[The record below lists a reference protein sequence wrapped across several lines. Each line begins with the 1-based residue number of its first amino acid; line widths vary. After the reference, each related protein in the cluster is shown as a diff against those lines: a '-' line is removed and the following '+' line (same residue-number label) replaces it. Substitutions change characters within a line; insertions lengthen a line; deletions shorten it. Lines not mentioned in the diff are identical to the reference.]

1 MKKWASLIIFVL
13 LLSSFPFMSA
23 QPWVTVFEGR
33 VKIGESLIV
42 GEYKIYLTLEKNEMK
57 PYAIIYEDKE
67 IKKIVGQGNLTEVG
81 SIRVVLG
88 SYNAENED
96 VFVALQYKPPLT
108 KEITPKNGA
117 SFEVGDYSLKVMDS
131 GNESVLL
138 SINGDDIEVRA
149 NSVRVYD
156 KLALEYIED
165 VLRVYYA
172 NVEVDRKVRKDYEV
186 YYPFR
191 GLKVKAGD
199 EVQIPIT
206 VYNNGNKEL
215 NLQLKILSKPLG
227 WDVRVLDESGKY
239 EVNEIALNPKASAV
253 LTLFIKISEDASGKK
268 GIRFAVGEEIS
279 EITLD
284 VVKNAGI
291 DVIIPMLGVE
301 TEAGQSVTF
310 PIIIK
315 NRGEEKAVKLEVTEK
330 PAGWNAYFLMGN
342 QRVKSFLLEGEQEIT
357 LFVEAP
363 RNAELGEHKIG
374 FSINGIEKNVS
385 VFIYKTYKGEPAK
398 ILVIVKDE
406 EGDFVQRAKISTGD
420 ETTLTDGYG
429 KAKIELKPGEYKIFV
444 EKEGYELVEKEV
456 SVEDG
461 EEKTLEI
468 TLTKLPYY
476 FELEGNGDTV
486 AIAAGSIGRYALTI
500 KNLGKEEDWYSLSAF
515 DVPEGWS
522 AEFYYAESPMRKIKI
537 SPGESKEVALRIVP
551 PFNAQPGE
559 YNLTIV
565 VKSSSG
571 LEKRINLVVKLIGE
585 YKFEMYPETPM
596 LSIKADRE
604 GIAYLSLENTGTA
617 PITNIKFE
625 VSAPQGWDV
634 KVTPQVIPELGSLY
648 FEEGNVGERTSEP
661 KNRLTV
667 TIKVPETTPAGT
679 YQITITGKGDQAQAS
694 TQITVRV
701 TQSSNT
707 AYIGILILVLT
718 FGAVI
723 WMMRRVGRR

>member
-33 VKIGESLIV
+33 VKIGESLIL

-57 PYAIIYEDKE
+57 PYAIIYEDEE

-81 SIRVVLG
+81 SMRVVLG

-108 KEITPKNGA
+108 KEIAPKNGA
-117 SFEVGDYSLKVMDS
+117 SFEVGDYSIKVTES

-138 SINGDDIEVRA
+138 SINGDEIEVKA
-149 NSVRVYD
+149 NSVRVHD
-156 KLALEYIED
+156 KLALEYTGD
-165 VLRVYYA
+165 VLGVYYA
-172 NVEVDRKVRKDYEV
+172 NVEIDRERRKDYEV
-186 YYPFR
+186 YYPFK

-215 NLQLKILSKPLG
+215 TLQLKILSKPLG

-239 EVNEIALNPKASAV
+239 EVNEIALNLKASAV
-253 LTLFIKISEDASGKK
+253 LTLFIKIPEDASGTKR
-268 GIRFAVGEEIS
+268 IRFAVGEEIG

-284 VVKNAGI
+284 VIENEGI

-310 PIIIK
+310 PIILK

-342 QRVKSFLLEGEQEIT
+342 QRVKSFLLEGEQGIT

-363 RNAELGEHKIG
+363 RNAELGEHKLG

-398 ILVIVKDE
+398 IVVTAKDE
-406 EGDFVQRAKISTGD
+406 EGNFVQGAKISTGNK
-420 ETTLTDGYG
+420 TAFTDGYG
-429 KAKIELKPGEYKIFV
+429 RAKIELKPGEYKIFV

-476 FELEGNGDTV
+476 FELEGSGDTV
-486 AIAAGSIGRYALTI
+486 AIVAGSIGRYAVTI

-515 DVPEGWS
+515 EIPEGWS
-522 AEFYYAESPMRKIKI
+522 AEFYYAESPIRKIKI

-596 LSIKADRE
+596 VNIKAGKD

-648 FEEGNVGERTSEP
+648 FEGGVRRISGSE
-661 KNRLTV
+661 NRLTV

-718 FGAVI
+718 FGGVI
-723 WMMRRVGRR
+723 WMMRKVGRR

>member
-117 SFEVGDYSLKVMDS
+117 SFEVGDYALKVIES

-138 SINGDDIEVRA
+138 SINGDEVEVKA
-149 NSVRVYD
+149 KSVRVYD
-156 KLALEYIED
+156 KLALEYTEE
-165 VLRVYYA
+165 VLKVYLA
-172 NVEVDRKVRKDYEV
+172 NIQVKREERKDYEL
-186 YYPFR
+186 YYPFK
-191 GLKVKAGD
+191 GLKVKTRD

-206 VYNNGNKEL
+206 VHNNGNEEL
-215 NLQLKILSKPLG
+215 KLQLRVLSKPFG
-227 WDVRVLDESGKY
+227 WEVKFLDESGRY
-239 EVNEIALNPKASAV
+239 EVDEIALNPKSSST
-253 LTLFIKISEDASGKK
+253 LTLFIKIPENAK
-268 GIRFAVGEEIS
+268 GTKEIRFAVGEEIG
-279 EITLD
+279 EITID
-284 VVKNAGI
+284 VVRDEVVDIA
-291 DVIIPMLGVE
+291 IPLLNVE
-301 TEAGQSVTF
+301 SEAGQNITF
-310 PIIIK
+310 PITLRD
-315 NRGEEKAVKLEVTEK
+315 RGEEKVVKLEVTEK
-330 PAGWNAYFLMGN
+330 PASWDAYFLMGN
-342 QRVKSFLLEGEQEIT
+342 QRVRSFLLEGEQEIT
-357 LFVEAP
+357 LFVKIP
-363 RNAELGEHKIG
+363 RNAELGEHRIK
-374 FSINGIEKNVS
+374 FSVNGIEKNVS
-385 VFIYKTYKGEPAK
+385 IFVYKTYKGEPAK
-398 ILVIVKDE
+398 VSVTVKDE
-406 EGDFVQRAKISTGD
+406 EGNFVKKAKIIIGNKTAF
-420 ETTLTDGYG
+420 TDSYG
-429 KAKIELKPGEYKIFV
+429 KANMELKPGEYKVLI
-444 EKEGYELVEKEV
+444 EKEGYETVEEDV
-456 SVEDG
+456 TLEDG

-476 FELEGNGDTV
+476 FELEGSGDTV
-486 AIAAGSIGRYALTI
+486 AVTAGSIGSYTMSI
-500 KNLGKEEDWYSLSAF
+500 KNLGKEEDSYLLSTF

-537 SPGESKEVALRIVP
+537 NPGESKEVTLRIVP

-559 YNLTIV
+559 YNLTIAV
-565 VKSSSG
+565 DSSSG

-596 LSIKADRE
+596 VNIKAGKE

-634 KVTPQVIPELGSLY
+634 KVTPQVIPELRSLY
-648 FEEGNVGERTSEP
+648 FEEGGVRGISGSE
-661 KNRLTV
+661 NRLTV

-707 AYIGILILVLT
+707 AYIGILVLVLT

>member
-1 MKKWASLIIFVL
+1 M
-13 LLSSFPFMSA
+13 
-23 QPWVTVFEGR
+23 
-33 VKIGESLIV
+33 
-42 GEYKIYLTLEKNEMK
+42 
-57 PYAIIYEDKE
+57 
-67 IKKIVGQGNLTEVG
+67 
-81 SIRVVLG
+81 
-88 SYNAENED
+88 
-96 VFVALQYKPPLT
+96 
-108 KEITPKNGA
+108 
-117 SFEVGDYSLKVMDS
+117 
-131 GNESVLL
+131 
-138 SINGDDIEVRA
+138 
-149 NSVRVYD
+149 
-156 KLALEYIED
+156 
-165 VLRVYYA
+165 
-172 NVEVDRKVRKDYEV
+172 
-186 YYPFR
+186 
-191 GLKVKAGD
+191 KAGD
-199 EVQIPIT
+199 EVRIPIT
-206 VYNNGNKEL
+206 VYSEGNKEL
-215 NLQLKILSKPLG
+215 TLQLKVLSKPLG

-239 EVNEIALNPKASAV
+239 GVNEIALNAKASAV
-253 LTLFIKISEDASGKK
+253 LTLFIKIPEDASGTK
-268 GIRFAVGEEIS
+268 GIRFAVGEEIG

-385 VFIYKTYKGEPAK
+385 VFIYKTHKGEPAK
-398 ILVIVKDE
+398 IVVTAKDE
-406 EGDFVQRAKISTGD
+406 EGNFVQGAKISTGNK
-420 ETTLTDGYG
+420 TAFTDGYG
-429 KAKIELKPGEYKIFV
+429 RAKIELKPGEYKIFV

-476 FELEGNGDTV
+476 FELEGSGDTV
-486 AIAAGSIGRYALTI
+486 AIAAGSIGRYAVII

-522 AEFYYAESPMRKIKI
+522 AEFYYAESPIRKITI

-551 PFNAQPGE
+551 PYNAQPGE
-559 YNLTIV
+559 YNLIIA

-571 LEKRINLVVKLIGE
+571 LEKRINLLVKLIGE

-596 LSIKADRE
+596 VNIKAGRE
-604 GIAYLSLENTGTA
+604 GIAYLSLENIGTA

-648 FEEGNVGERTSEP
+648 FEGGVRRISGSE
-661 KNRLTV
+661 NRLTV